1 MLTPSSSS
9 SSWFPSSSWW
19 SWQACIQTSHSGQL
33 SFSCHSMWLCSTS
46 LLGSSSYHSE
56 PSDLLP
62 NRYVFDSHRG
72 RSIMRCATPLWLWL
86 LPFPWCVSCSTQ
98 SPACDETRLLQTAAA
113 IQPLPAFFSVPK
125 VMVFYNLYLGSS
137 TAEMM
142 KFKFS
147 DLVFGCITFSQCAK
161 KLELIPTRFKDSS
174 DAPQDIKRTFLGS
187 PKSCGSSCLISTQRH
202 KNFGW
207 IPSGLWQISR
217 T

>member
-1 MLTPSSSS
+1 MPLDYYVPHHCSAQVLIILNHQTYYRTVTYLT
-9 SSWFPSSSWW
+9 
-19 SWQACIQTSHSGQL
+19 ATG
-33 SFSCHSMWLCSTS
+33 
-46 LLGSSSYHSE
+46 
-56 PSDLLP
+56 
-62 NRYVFDSHRG
+62 G

-147 DLVFGCITFSQCAK
+147 GLVFGCITFSQCAK

-202 KNFGW
+202 KNFG
-207 IPSGLWQISR
+207 
-217 T
+217 